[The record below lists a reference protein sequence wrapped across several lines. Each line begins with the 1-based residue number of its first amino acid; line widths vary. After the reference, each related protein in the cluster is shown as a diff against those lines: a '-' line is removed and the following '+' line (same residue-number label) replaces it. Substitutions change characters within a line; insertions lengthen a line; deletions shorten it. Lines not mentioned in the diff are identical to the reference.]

1 MQDQAGT
8 DNHYRLAMRT
18 FHFTLILLATTVALA
33 LAGCSQGSMAPA
45 LEFDQQKVND
55 IRTQIDN
62 FEWDE

>member
-1 MQDQAGT
+1 
-8 DNHYRLAMRT
+8 MRT

-33 LAGCSQGSMAPA
+33 LAGCSQGPMAPA